1 MKNEIRKQLI
11 LKRKNLS
18 FDEVLDK
25 SKIIKNK
32 LFRLKD
38 FKQASTT
45 LFYVSYNNEVYTHEM
60 IKEQL
65 TGKKTIIVPIADKKN
80 RSLTLSK
87 LENWD
92 DLSIGAYKILE
103 PKKESIKEVNIESID
118 LIIVPGVGFD
128 ENGRRIGHGKGYYD
142 KLLKN
147 SKYATSIGLSF
158 ECQIVKR
165 IPTESYDIPVDKIV
179 TEKRI
184 INCKKV

>member
-1 MKNEIRKQLI
+1 MKNEIRKKLLLI
-11 LKRKNLS
+11 RKNLS

-32 LFRLKD
+32 LFKLKD
-38 FKQASTT
+38 FKQASKI
-45 LFYVSYNNEVYTHEM
+45 LFYISYNNEVCTHEM

-65 TGKKTIIVPIADKKN
+65 TGKKTIVVPIADKKSKN
-80 RSLTLSK
+80 LILSN

-92 DLSIGAYKILE
+92 DLTIGTYKILE
-103 PKKESIKEVNIESID
+103 PKREKIKEVNIESID

-128 ENGRRIGHGKGYYD
+128 KKGRRIGHGKGYYD

-147 SKYATSIGLSF
+147 SKHATIIGLSF
-158 ECQIVKR
+158 ECQIVR
-165 IPTESYDIPVDKIV
+165 CIPTESFDIPVDKIV

-184 INCKKV
+184 IDCRKV